1 MGKIIT
7 LLIVL
12 IIIRFIW
19 FNRENFGCDEL
30 APVQCNQSEE
40 CQWIRR
46 ECRNI
51 GSGSCDSCTPCNPS
65 VATIEN
71 FANCTKDSDCRPPYN
86 CCYGQCSWQNC

>member
-19 FNRENFGCDEL
+19 FNRDNFGCDEL

-40 CQWIRR
+40 CQWVRR

-51 GSGSCDSCTPCNPS
+51 GSGSCDPS
-65 VATIEN
+65 VATIQN
-71 FANCTKDSDCRPPYN
+71 FGNCTKNSDCTPPKK
-86 CCYGQCSWQNC
+86 CCDGICSWQLC